1 MKEVINM
8 QKINFEDG
16 VTSISAGTFNAFQ
29 NNIEDAFV
37 NYKAGELTINQD
49 VIKNGNLAYVSLTKD
64 ENNTVNLSLRWN
76 IDSNNPIKANTDYRI
91 AYLPQE
97 FRPAV
102 NYVYGGA
109 RAEKPYGN
117 ATFVIAQEDGRI
129 VITASQV
136 SSIIAMSATFK
147 AQGGIQV

>member
-1 MKEVINM
+1 M
-8 QKINFEDG
+8 QEIDFENKK
-16 VTSISAGTFNAFQ
+16 TSISAETFAAFQ
-29 NNIEDAFV
+29 KNIKDAFK
-37 NYKAGELTINQD
+37 NYKTGELTINQD

-64 ENNTVNLSLRWN
+64 ENNTVNLTLRWN
-76 IDSNNPIKANTDYRI
+76 IDASNPIVAGRDYRI

-97 FRPAV
+97 FRPSV
-102 NYVYGGA
+102 DYVYGGA

-117 ATFVIAQEDGRI
+117 ATFVVAKEDGRI

-136 SSIIAMSATFK
+136 SSIIAMSATYK